1 MNRICKTFPLI
12 AIAIALLSCSGK
24 SSIQSAPMPNV
35 SGSWEFI
42 AASTQNPGYSTGIE
56 VALKEGQVL
65 SGGIYVEDG
74 QISAAG
80 SQINFVGFTPS
91 GNIAFGGNCAPA
103 ADNTGNSLSGSISG
117 YAGSMNFT
125 FTENGNVFNVSALLD
140 ASGQLIDGG
149 TYSAQ
154 SGSGCNDSGNI
165 TGQIAP
171 KLSGTYAGPICQ
183 PLDQSCQTQTAAQAL
198 LGQSGSNLTVNV
210 TLTSTN
216 TLFTLTGPVTG
227 NAFTAQGTFQ
237 GQTVS
242 YNGYYEVINEV
253 PSVYL
258 VNLACN
264 SSNPQTCINVLPVF
278 PPPQ

>member
-1 MNRICKTFPLI
+1 
-12 AIAIALLSCSGK
+12 
-24 SSIQSAPMPNV
+24 MPNI

-65 SGGIYVEDG
+65 SGGVYVEDG

-80 SQINFVGFTPS
+80 SQINFVGLTPS
-91 GNIAFGGNCAPA
+91 GIIAFGGNCAPA
-103 ADNTGNSLSGSISG
+103 AVNTGNSVSGSISG

-125 FTENGNVFNVSALLD
+125 YTENGNLFNVSATLD

-165 TGQIAP
+165 TGQIVS
-171 KLSGTYAGPICQ
+171 KLSGTYAGEICQ
-183 PLDQSCQTQTAAQAL
+183 PLDQLCQTQTAAQAL

-216 TLFTLTGPVTG
+216 TPFTLTGPVTG
-227 NAFTAQGTFQ
+227 NAFSVQGTFQ

-242 YNGYYEVINEV
+242 YNGYYEVINDV
-253 PSVYL
+253 PSLYL
-258 VNLACN
+258 VNVSCN
-264 SSNPQTCINVLPVF
+264 SSNPQTCVNVLPIL
-278 PPPQ
+278 PTP